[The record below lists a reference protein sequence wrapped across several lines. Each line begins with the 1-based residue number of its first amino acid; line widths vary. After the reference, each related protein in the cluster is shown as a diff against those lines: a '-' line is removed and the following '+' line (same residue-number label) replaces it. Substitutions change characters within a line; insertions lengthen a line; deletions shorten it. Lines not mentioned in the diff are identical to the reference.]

1 MTTSPNAEN
10 SGRTMKVGENVQ
22 NPYKD
27 SVLPTLS
34 SGFKIGPNKIDALI
48 GEGGSA
54 TVYKV
59 WHEGLEVIRAV
70 KVLKKYTNKEA
81 RERFFTEAKIL
92 ADIHH
97 PNIIEIH
104 NIGYLDQQ
112 VPFLEMEYVDGFSI
126 KSLLGQHSRL
136 PIHVALAVAYFV
148 SHALRYTHIKDYTIY
163 GKVYHGLIH
172 RDIKPDNIIVSKDGI
187 VKLMDFGIARPTEVS
202 LHTVGQKIMG
212 TLIYLSPEQ
221 LNGKTLDLR
230 SDIFSLGAVLYEM
243 LSGQRAFPQ
252 KVLSE
257 LVQKKTKA
265 EFRPLSSLGIAIPDE
280 INAII
285 SKCMALEPSNRYAN
299 CADLGQDIFSVFRN
313 ISDRAPQDV
322 LSKFMNNPASIADIK
337 APAALPSKNTPRSVP
352 GKKSAILNNK
362 NFIYAGIA
370 AAAMIAGAV
379 ISKLIF

>member
-1 MTTSPNAEN
+1 MSTSPNSERDMVQ
-10 SGRTMKVGENVQ
+10 SMKVGDAVS

-27 SVLPTLS
+27 MVLPTLS
-34 SGFKIGPNKIDALI
+34 PGFKIGPNRVEMLI

-92 ADIHH
+92 SDINH

-104 NIGYLDQQ
+104 NIGYFDQQ

-126 KSLLGQHSRL
+126 KSLLSQHVKL
-136 PIHVALAVAYFV
+136 PLTVALSVAYFV

-172 RDIKPDNIIVSKDGI
+172 RDIKPDNIIISKDGI
-187 VKLMDFGIARPTEVS
+187 VKLMDFGIARPSEVS

-221 LNGKTLDLR
+221 LSGKTLDLR

-243 LSGQRAFPQ
+243 LSGHRAFPQ

-265 EFRPLSSLGIAIPDE
+265 EFKPLSALGISIPDE
-280 INAII
+280 LNAII
-285 SKCMALEPSNRYAN
+285 NKSMALDPDNRYAN
-299 CADLGQDIFSVFRN
+299 CADFGQDLFAVFRN
-313 ISDRAPQDV
+313 ISDRAPQDILSRFMVNPSSVADLKPVV
-322 LSKFMNNPASIADIK
+322 LHDKHHSKTSFGEIWNSVK
-337 APAALPSKNTPRSVP
+337 SKLV
-352 GKKSAILNNK
+352 LW
-362 NFIYAGIA
+362 
-370 AAAMIAGAV
+370 IAGVAIIAIATAV
-379 ISKLIF
+379 VVKILM

>member
-1 MTTSPNAEN
+1 MATAPDYERDQIQSI
-10 SGRTMKVGENVQ
+10 KVSENVN

-27 SVLPTLS
+27 SILPTFAP
-34 SGFKIGPNKIDALI
+34 GFKIGPNRVELMI

-104 NIGYLDQQ
+104 NIGYLDQS

-126 KSLLGQHSRL
+126 KSMLGQHVKL
-136 PIHVALAVAYFV
+136 PISVALAVAYFV

-172 RDIKPDNIIVSKDGI
+172 RDIKPDNIIISNDGI
-187 VKLMDFGIARPTEVS
+187 VKLMDFGIARPSEVS
-202 LHTVGQKIMG
+202 LHTIGQKIMG

-221 LNGKTLDLR
+221 LNGKQLDLR

-243 LSGQRAFPQ
+243 LSGHRAFPQ

-265 EFRPLSSLGIAIPDE
+265 EYRSLSSLGVCVPPE
-280 INAII
+280 IEAII
-285 SKCMALEPSNRYAN
+285 SKSMALDPNERYAN
-299 CADLGQDIFSVFRN
+299 CADFGQDIFSVYRN

-322 LSKFMNNPASIADIK
+322 LSRFMSNPSSITDVK
-337 APAALPSKNTPRSVP
+337 TVPVNTKKGSKS
-352 GKKSAILNNK
+352 SSFIENNK
-362 NFIYAGIA
+362 ALVYIAGGAIIAVA
-370 AAAMIAGAV
+370 AAI
-379 ISKLIF
+379 IFKILS